1 MKRNEPLYS
10 RWVHQIWSRVSAI
23 DDIVEIAAVNRAH
36 PEDIEEA
43 KRLLA
48 EFTEQ
53 AAVFLDQLSEYVR
66 KQSSSERSSTG
77 S

>member
-23 DDIVEIAAVNRAH
+23 DDIVEIVTVNRAR

-43 KRLLA
+43 KRLLS

-53 AAVFLDQLSEYVR
+53 AAVFLDQLTEYVR
-66 KQSSSERSSTG
+66 KQSSEQRSSAD